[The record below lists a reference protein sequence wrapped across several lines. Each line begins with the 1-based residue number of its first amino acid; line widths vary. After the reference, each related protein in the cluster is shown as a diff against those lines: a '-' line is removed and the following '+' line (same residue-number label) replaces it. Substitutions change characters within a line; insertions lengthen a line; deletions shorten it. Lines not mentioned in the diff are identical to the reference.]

1 MNYKVNTIMAESAR
15 VPHTRVGILIDAS
28 GSGSRVTSVTTRYL
42 SSSPPHPELC
52 TSKCHTLA
60 SSTSYSQSRYA
71 SPSIVLCVYALFI
84 YNLTTS
90 SYSVCILQYTLQQ
103 ICLCILRVVLCIRLV
118 ECYFYSS
125 SYYYSTS
132 TVGVQ
137 MLYTIYKSMH
147 RYIYELVYYIITI
160 RTTRILYEYTRSK

>member
-60 SSTSYSQSRYA
+60 SSTSYSYSR
-71 SPSIVLCVYALFI
+71 
-84 YNLTTS
+84 
-90 SYSVCILQYTLQQ
+90 
-103 ICLCILRVVLCIRLV
+103 
-118 ECYFYSS
+118 
-125 SYYYSTS
+125 
-132 TVGVQ
+132 
-137 MLYTIYKSMH
+137 
-147 RYIYELVYYIITI
+147 
-160 RTTRILYEYTRSK
+160 